1 MLTQIQKMLR
11 ASPTA
16 IIVEVSIP
24 DACIVDGNATLPK
37 LVVDLPRGQ
46 LHWEELLLAT

>member
-1 MLTQIQKMLR
+1 MTQMQKMLR

-24 DACIVDGNATLPK
+24 DACIVDGKTKIPT